1 MNMSY
6 NKLFFI
12 FFKIGTVLLG
22 GGYVILPFLKEE
34 FVDKQNLITNDE
46 LLEYY
51 ALSQCTPGIIAVNVA
66 TFIGNKLKG
75 RLGGIVAALGVIVPA
90 FISIILVASIITKI
104 INNNFLQYAF
114 QGVRVAVLIL
124 ILLTVKELWET
135 GIKRKSEV
143 TIFAF
148 CMIGILII
156 NLSPTFIITAS
167 AAIAII
173 YNFLKQ
179 KREDMK
185 Q

>member
-1 MNMSY
+1 MSY
-6 NKLFFI
+6 YKLFFI
-12 FFKIGTVLLG
+12 FFKIGSVLLG

-34 FVDKQNLITNDE
+34 FIDKQKLITNDE

-75 RLGGIVAALGVIVPA
+75 RLGGITAAFGVITPA
-90 FISIILVASIITKI
+90 FISIIIVASIITKI
-104 INNNFLQYAF
+104 INNNLIHYAF
-114 QGVRVAVLIL
+114 QGIRVSVLIL

-148 CMIGILII
+148 CLIGILIL
-156 NLSPTFIITAS
+156 NLSPTFIIITS
-167 AAIAII
+167 AAIAVI
-173 YNFLKQ
+173 YNFIKQ
-179 KREDMK
+179 KKRGY
-185 Q
+185 

>member
-1 MNMSY
+1 MKMTY

-12 FFKIGTVLLG
+12 FFKIGAVLLG

-51 ALSQCTPGIIAVNVA
+51 ALSQCTPGIIAVNIA

-75 RLGGIVAALGVIVPA
+75 RLGGITAAFGVITPA

-104 INNNFLQYAF
+104 INNSFLQYAF

-143 TIFAF
+143 TIFAL
-148 CMIGILII
+148 CLIGILIL

-167 AAIAII
+167 ATIAII
-173 YNFLKQ
+173 YNFIKQ
-179 KREDMK
+179 KTRGY
-185 Q
+185 

>member
-1 MNMSY
+1 MNISY
-6 NKLFFI
+6 NKLFWI
-12 FFKIGTVLLG
+12 FFRIGATLLG

-34 FVDKQNLITNDE
+34 FVDKQKLVSDDE

-51 ALSQCTPGIIAVNVA
+51 ALSQCTPGIIAVNIT
-66 TFIGNKLKG
+66 TFIGNKIKG
-75 RLGGIVAALGVIVPA
+75 RLGGIIAALGIITPS
-90 FISIILVASIITKI
+90 FITIILIASIMTKI
-104 INNNFLQYAF
+104 LNNNLIQYSF
-114 QGVRVAVLIL
+114 QGIRVAVLIL

-148 CMIGILII
+148 CLIGILIL

-173 YNFLKQ
+173 YNYIKQ
-179 KREDMK
+179 KREGMK